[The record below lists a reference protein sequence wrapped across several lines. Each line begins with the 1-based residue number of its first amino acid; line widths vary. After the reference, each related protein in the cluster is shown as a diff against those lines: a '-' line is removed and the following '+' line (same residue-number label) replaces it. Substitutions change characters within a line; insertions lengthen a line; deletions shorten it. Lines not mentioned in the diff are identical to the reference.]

1 MLVIYQVR
9 GQYLKLQMKLK
20 CQFCLK
26 YVFMQTKKGQIE
38 VHCPVNSCLFL
49 DDVTVIFIF
58 LIFFLVIPK
67 IYMTKIIACYF
78 KTFKNYRNN
87 RNSKLQWLR
96 LQFLNVQWKYKVR
109 VYFLSC
115 TAFLLNY
122 KCHRMRIFHYFLT
135 EMEKISF
142 TELNS
147 PINQKLTS
155 T

>member
-1 MLVIYQVR
+1 MPILLKIRIYAD
-9 GQYLKLQMKLK
+9 
-20 CQFCLK
+20 
-26 YVFMQTKKGQIE
+26 KKGTNWSTLSCEQLFISGWC
-38 VHCPVNSCLFL
+38 HCDFYFL
-49 DDVTVIFIF
+49 N
-58 LIFFLVIPK
+58 FFLVIPK
-67 IYMTKIIACYF
+67 IYTTKIIACYF

-96 LQFLNVQWKYKVR
+96 LQFLNVQWKSKVR
-109 VYFLSC
+109 VYSLSC

-122 KCHRMRIFHYFLT
+122 KCHRMRIFHYSFLT